1 MTKQK
6 RGRPPFK
13 AYEDLRLYAAFT
25 RLIEKGLKQRSAS
38 EIIAK
43 KPGYDGRSA
52 GGLRQRY
59 LRLKK
64 SWIEGKPVQRYGME
78 WYDAFQFKRTPEARR
93 MLKFFNAMALVLRS
107 KK

>member
-1 MTKQK
+1 MTKRE

-13 AYEDLRLYAAFT
+13 AREDLLLYGEFR
-25 RLIEKGLKQRSAS
+25 RLIGKGLTQRSAS

-43 KPGYDGRSA
+43 NPGYDGRSA

-78 WYDAFQFKRTPEARR
+78 WYDAFQFKRTPVAIR
-93 MLKFFNAMALVLRS
+93 MLRFFNAMALVLRR